1 MNFNEKININT
12 NVTVTVKDIKAGK
25 ILQVIKEHNLAV
37 TTGKDLLRD
46 FLYGDVVTGLTY
58 LAIGTD
64 NTAAIAGDT
73 TLGTETYRKVFTTTT
88 KTSATLNMMTYISS
102 TEGNGNTIVE
112 AGLFGNGAT
121 GSADSGTLYSRVI
134 HTAIVKTT
142 SLGITY
148 DWDVT
153 FTAS

>member
-1 MNFNEKININT
+1 MNFNEAININT
-12 NVTVTVKDIKAGK
+12 NVTVTVKDIKSGK

-46 FLYGDVVTGLTY
+46 FLNGDAVTGLTY

-64 NTAAIAGDT
+64 NTAAIAGNT
-73 TLGTETYRKVFTTTT
+73 TLGVEVFRKVYTTTT

-142 SLGITY
+142 AIGITY

-153 FTAS
+153 LTAS